1 MTDEEKRELAEQL
14 LRKNGYSDEEIA
26 EILRYTSF
34 GGEDVN
40 QD

>member
-1 MTDEEKRELAEQL
+1 MTDEEKRELAERL
-14 LRKNGYSDEEIA
+14 LKKNGYSDEEIA

-34 GGEDVN
+34 GVDDVN